1 MLSFVANTL
10 LSAAQDVAQEL
21 NKSTATISR
30 HSLCVFDRQLVL
42 CGLPAH
48 HQHQQFGKEL
58 HPLRSMQPFDGPEN
72 LKLELD
78 RAFPRSEDAEEP
90 VYFAWNLSGVSWD
103 ASFCEVIEY
112 DYPSRPIPP
121 LAALVEICKAMHQF
135 LEANPRH
142 VAIVHDL
149 SGRRSAVV
157 AACVLVLRGKG
168 VGALDHVC
176 AAMGNVGTALVASQ
190 HRYFAYFCEQ
200 HSGNTSGEAGQV
212 ALKRIIV
219 NGVPDFAPPH
229 SQTDVRCEPYFKVYD
244 ALGKELG
251 GSDKQVVSQND
262 ASFVMV
268 PKTSNVP
275 LQGDILVRV
284 FSGEGSAMFA
294 FAFHTGF
301 LEVESG
307 HGGGVLRLALDEL
320 DGTLNNRRFPQDMFV
335 DLVFGAQVLG
345 FEQAVTVKAV
355 APPIAAATTAPPP
368 VQQQQQEED
377 EASLWKEI
385 DDVLQ
390 EGGGDGDDDQYDED
404 DGVEFDED
412 EVLK

>member
-21 NKSTATISR
+21 NKSTAPISR
-30 HSLCVFDRQLVL
+30 HSLCVFDGRLVL
-42 CGLPAH
+42 CGLPARNPEPQ
-48 HQHQQFGKEL
+48 QHGKEL

-72 LKLELD
+72 LKLKLD
-78 RAFPRSEDAEEP
+78 QTFPRTEEEEEP
-90 VYFAWNLSGVSWD
+90 VYFTWNLSGMPWD

-112 DYPSRPIPP
+112 DFPSRPIPP

-142 VAIVHDL
+142 IAIVHDL

-157 AACVLVLRGKG
+157 VACVLVLRGKG
-168 VGALDHVC
+168 LGALDHVC
-176 AAMGNVGTALVASQ
+176 AAMGNVGNALVASQ
-190 HRYFAYFCEQ
+190 RRYFAYFCEQ
-200 HSGNTSGEAGQV
+200 HSSSEVRQV

-219 NGVPDFAPPH
+219 NGVPNFTNH
-229 SQTDVRCEPYFKVYD
+229 QGIRCEPYFKAYD

-284 FSGEGSAMFA
+284 FSGEGNAMFA
-294 FAFHTGF
+294 FAFHTSF
-301 LEVESG
+301 LEMESG
-307 HGGGVLRLALDEL
+307 GGGGVLRLALDEL
-320 DGTLNNRRFPQDMFV
+320 DGTLNNKRFPQDMFV
-335 DLVFGAQVLG
+335 DLVFGGQVLG
-345 FEQAVTVKAV
+345 FEQATKPDVM
-355 APPIAAATTAPPP
+355 APPP
-368 VQQQQQEED
+368 PPPVVTLEEE

-390 EGGGDGDDDQYDED
+390 EGGGEDQDDEEEVDFDDDLM
-404 DGVEFDED
+404 
-412 EVLK
+412 LK